1 MIAAAQPFLY
11 LVTDRTRF
19 SGLDADSLH
28 ALEVQLDAAIAGG
41 IDVIQI
47 RERGLDGRSLERLVS
62 SVVKRAAGTATR
74 VIVND
79 RADVAEVAGAHGVHL
94 RSDGPA
100 VARVRATCPGL
111 LIGRSIHSAGE
122 ASAHRDADYLLFG
135 HVFPSPSKPGQAEAG
150 IDALGHAVAAA
161 AGCEVVAIGG
171 IDASRARSCIDA
183 GASGVAA
190 IGTFVPP
197 AGVAAGAYLTR
208 VIADLRAVLQ
218 NC

>member
-11 LVTDRTRF
+11 LVTDRTRLV
-19 SGLDADSLH
+19 GLGADSLL
-28 ALEVQLDAAIAGG
+28 ALEAQLDAAIAAG

-47 RERGLDGRSLERLVS
+47 RERDLDGRSLERLVS
-62 SVVKRAAGTATR
+62 GVVKRAAGTPTR
-74 VIVND
+74 IIVND
-79 RADVAEVAGAHGVHL
+79 RADVAEAAGAHGVHL

-100 VARVRATCPGL
+100 VARVRAAYPGL

-122 ASAHRDADYLLFG
+122 AHAHRDADYLLFG

-150 IDALGHAVAAA
+150 VAALGDAVAAA
-161 AGCEVVAIGG
+161 AGCQVVAIGG
-171 IDASRARSCIDA
+171 VDAGRARSCIDA

-190 IGTFVPP
+190 IGTFVPS
-197 AGVAAGAYLTR
+197 AGVDAGAHLTR